1 VKTPIVKM
9 GSVAEP
15 AHYDAIVVGGG
26 FGGIFTVYNL
36 RKFNFN
42 CHLFERGNGLGGAW
56 HWNCYP
62 GARVDSNVP
71 IYQFTPEDAWD
82 QWDWSERYPGQKELK
97 SYFNHLDKVW
107 EISKDTTYNAE
118 VRKASWDATLNQWN
132 VEFTSTID
140 NQTTNTATARF
151 LIYCTGLNAQA
162 WMPDFK
168 DLNVFKGFTC
178 HTSFWPQQGLDLKGK
193 RVGIIGTGAS
203 GVQTIQEIGPEVEHL
218 TVFQRTPN
226 TALPM
231 DQVHYDKNFNDKMK
245 EEVSDLFIRTRE
257 TWSGFLY
264 TWRDVLTKSVSPE
277 EREQFYEE
285 QWKKG
290 GFEFWVGN
298 FKDVAIDQEANDHAY
313 AFWRKKVHE
322 RVKDPKTAELL
333 APKTQIHPLGT
344 RRPCLETTFY
354 EVFNLPNVDLVD
366 VRSNAIQKITPNGV
380 KLSDG
385 SEYEF
390 DVLILA
396 TGFDSNTGCI
406 TNIDHRGIDKKT
418 NIKARWA
425 EGVWTNLGMA
435 SHGYP
440 NCFYI
445 YGPQSPAAF
454 VNAPTLVE
462 VQVEWLIDV
471 VRHMRRKG
479 LTTIEATEEQEKK
492 WREENLAVGNGTLF
506 PKADGWYYGS
516 NIPGKAREPLNY
528 MAGLPIYKDRLAFAS
543 PAQGYG
549 GFTVK

>member
-1 VKTPIVKM
+1 M
-9 GSVAEP
+9 GSISET

-26 FGGIFTVYNL
+26 FGGIYSVHKL
-36 RKFNFN
+36 RKFKFS

-71 IYQFTPEDAWD
+71 IYQFTDDDTWD
-82 QWDWSERYPGQKELK
+82 QWDWSQRYPGQKELK
-97 SYFNHLDKVW
+97 AYFGHVDHVW
-107 EISKDTTYNAE
+107 DISKDTTYNAE
-118 VRKASWDATLNQWN
+118 VRKASWDPVMKQWK
-132 VEFTSTID
+132 VEYVSTID
-140 NQTTNTATARF
+140 EETTGRVTGRF
-151 LIYCTGLNAQA
+151 LLYCTGLNAQP

-168 DLNVFKGFTC
+168 GLDTYQGFLT
-178 HTSFWPQQGLDLKGK
+178 HTSRWPQQGLDVKGK
-193 RVGIIGTGAS
+193 NVGIIGTGAS
-203 GVQTIQEIGPEVEHL
+203 GVQAIQEIGPQVGKL

-231 DQVHYDKNFNDKMK
+231 DQQHYDKKFNDSMK
-245 EEVSDLFIRTRE
+245 EELHPLFAKTRT

-264 TWRDVLTKSVSPE
+264 QWRDELTKDVTPA
-277 EREQFYEE
+277 ERERFYEQ

-298 FKDVAIDQEANDHAY
+298 FKDIAIDQEANDYAY
-313 AFWRKKVHE
+313 AFWRRKVHE
-322 RVKDPKTAELL
+322 RVKDPRKAELL

-354 EVFNLPNVDLVD
+354 EVFNQDNVDIVDLRANKIADITEKGVRLV
-366 VRSNAIQKITPNGV
+366 
-380 KLSDG
+380 DG
-385 SEYEF
+385 SEY
-390 DVLILA
+390 DVDILILA

-406 TNIDHRGIDKKT
+406 TNVDHRGVDKTT

-425 EGVWTNLGMA
+425 QGVWTNLGMA
-435 SHGYP
+435 SSGYP

-454 VNAPTLVE
+454 VNAATLVE
-462 VQVEWLIDV
+462 VQVDWLVDV
-471 VRHMRRKG
+471 LRHMRRQG
-479 LTTIEATEEQEKK
+479 LTIIEATPEQEAK
-492 WREENLAVGNGTLF
+492 WREEVLAVGNGALF
-506 PKADGWYYGS
+506 PKADGWYYGA

-528 MAGLPIYKDRLAFAS
+528 MAGLPIYRERLAFAS

-549 GFTVK
+549 GFRVE

>member
-1 VKTPIVKM
+1 M
-9 GSVAEP
+9 GSIAETP
-15 AHYDAIVVGGG
+15 HYDAIVVGGG
-26 FGGIFTVYNL
+26 FGGCFTMHTL
-36 RKFNFN
+36 RKFKFS

-71 IYQFTPEDAWD
+71 IYQFTADDAWD
-82 QWDWSERYPGQKELK
+82 EWDWAERYPGQKELK
-97 SYFNHLDKVW
+97 AYFNHVDKVW
-107 EISKDTTYNAE
+107 DISKDTSFNSE
-118 VRKASWDATLNQWN
+118 VRKASWDAVDKMWRVT
-132 VEFTSTID
+132 FISTID
-140 NQTTNTATARF
+140 NETTGHASARF
-151 LIYCTGLNAQA
+151 LIYCTGLNAQP

-168 DLNVFKGFTC
+168 GLDTYKGFLT
-178 HTSFWPQQGLDLKGK
+178 HTSFWPQNGLDVKGK
-193 RVGIIGTGAS
+193 TVGIIGTGAS
-203 GVQTIQEIGPEVEHL
+203 GVQTIQEIGPQVEKL
-218 TVFQRTPN
+218 LVFQRTPN

-231 DQVHYDKNFNDKMK
+231 DQEHYDKKFNDKMK
-245 EEVSDLFIRTRE
+245 SEMHDLLAKTRK

-264 TWRDVLTKSVSPE
+264 TWRDQLTNDVTPE
-277 EREQFYEE
+277 EREAFYEE

-298 FKDVAIDQEANDHAY
+298 FKDIATNQDANDHAY
-313 AFWRKKVHE
+313 TFWRNKVHE

-354 EVFNLPNVDLVD
+354 EVFNQPNVDLID
-366 VRSNAIQKITPNGV
+366 VRANPVQEITPKGV
-380 KLSDG
+380 KLGDG
-385 SEYEF
+385 SEHEV
-390 DVLILA
+390 DILVLA

-406 TNIDHRGIDKKT
+406 TNVDHRGVDKTT
-418 NIKARWA
+418 NIKTRWA
-425 EGVWTNLGMA
+425 QGVWTNLGMA
-435 SHGYP
+435 SAGYP

-454 VNAPTLVE
+454 VNAATLVE

-471 VRHMRRKG
+471 LRHMRRAG

-492 WREENLAVGNGTLF
+492 WREEVLAIGNGTLF
-506 PKADGWYYGS
+506 SKADGWYYGA

-528 MAGLPIYKDRLAFAS
+528 MAGLPIYLDRLAYAS

-549 GFTVK
+549 GFFVQ